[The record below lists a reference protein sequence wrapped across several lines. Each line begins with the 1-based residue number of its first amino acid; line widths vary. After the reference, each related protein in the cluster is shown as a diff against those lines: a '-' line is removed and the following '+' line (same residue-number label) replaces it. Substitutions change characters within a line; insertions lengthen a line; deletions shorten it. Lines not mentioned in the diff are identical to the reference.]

1 MRRSRTPVSAW
12 PALAD
17 LMTVLALL
25 SLAVAAG
32 MLLAVTAEYMVEEP
46 PETTGEIQ
54 KKLDEA
60 LVENAELSSQITD
73 LLRKLDSR
81 TWGHVPCLG
90 TSLGPPRSPIPLLRI
105 AVEDSGYRFTGIWPS
120 GLDETV
126 RGIPMV
132 REAIDHGRL
141 DDSDF
146 NRYAKV
152 IYDHGDRDDTFEASC
167 RFFVVLKNNSNS
179 LNFTQ
184 AYSAVHSYFLL
195 SNSAEVLRILRNP

>member
-1 MRRSRTPVSAW
+1 MSAW

-32 MLLAVTAEYMVEEP
+32 MLVAVTAEVMVEEP
-46 PETTGEIQ
+46 PETTEEVQ
-54 KKLDEA
+54 EQLDEA
-60 LVENAELSSQITD
+60 LAENAELSSQITE
-73 LLRKLDSR
+73 LLQHLDSR

-90 TSLGPPRSPIPLLRI
+90 TDPGPPRSPIPLLRI
-105 AVEDSGYRFTGIWPS
+105 AVEDSGFRFTGIWPS
-120 GLDETV
+120 DLDETV
-126 RGIPMV
+126 SGIPMV
-132 REAIDHGRL
+132 REAVDHGRL

-152 IYDHGDRDDTFEASC
+152 IYDHGHRDDTFEASC
-167 RFFVVLKNNSNS
+167 RFFIELKNESNS
-179 LNFTQ
+179 LNFAQ

-195 SNSAEVLRILRNP
+195 SNSAEVLRILGSL